1 MLIIDGVPVDCVPE
15 TLFQA
20 ASPRPP
26 ESCAQ
31 PRLRVNWCG
40 NSGVK
45 LEIRYDNILLYYI
58 IRNTHVYRNNVYII
72 HVIPIRMCVY
82 SIYHNIYI
90 YHTYHYMHMYYMSI
104 HYAYHTYN
112 LFYPLRPPAPPP
124 PPPRRCRVWRA
135 APKAQLGSQAMNKG
149 MAVGSD
155 RVDILRLRCTG
166 LTSM

>member
-1 MLIIDGVPVDCVPE
+1 MLIIDGFPVDCVPE

-58 IRNTHVYRNNVYII
+58 LLNTHVYRNNVYCILYTLFLYA
-72 HVIPIRMCVY
+72 CVY
-82 SIYHNIYI
+82 TVYIIIYMYIYI
-90 YHTYHYMHMYYMSI
+90 TYISLH
-104 HYAYHTYN
+104 AYVLYVYS
-112 LFYPLRPPAPPP
+112 LCISY
-124 PPPRRCRVWRA
+124 
-135 APKAQLGSQAMNKG
+135 
-149 MAVGSD
+149 
-155 RVDILRLRCTG
+155 I
-166 LTSM
+166 

>member
-1 MLIIDGVPVDCVPE
+1 MLIIDGFPVDCVPE

-58 IRNTHVYRNNVYII
+58 LLNTHVYRNNVYCILYTLFLYA
-72 HVIPIRMCVY
+72 CVY
-82 SIYHNIYI
+82 TVYIIIYMYIYI
-90 YHTYHYMHMYYMSI
+90 YNIHIITCICIICLFIMHII
-104 HYAYHTYN
+104 HIICFIH
-112 LFYPLRPPAPPP
+112 
-124 PPPRRCRVWRA
+124 
-135 APKAQLGSQAMNKG
+135 
-149 MAVGSD
+149 
-155 RVDILRLRCTG
+155 
-166 LTSM
+166 